1 MKQEI
6 AKFEADF
13 FKALGHPLRIRIL
26 AVLAQGER
34 TVNEIQTLT
43 ESEGSAVS
51 QQLAVLRSKNIVYG
65 TKNGTR
71 VIYSLRDPMIKD
83 LLMTA
88 KSIFQNHLIDSIA
101 MLDHVSK
108 EDRYE

>member
-1 MKQEI
+1 MKHEI
-6 AKFEADF
+6 ARFKAEF
-13 FKALGHPLRIRIL
+13 FKAMGHPLRIRIL
-26 AVLAQGER
+26 EVLAQGER
-34 TVNEIQTLT
+34 TVNEIQAMT

-83 LLMTA
+83 LLATA
-88 KSIFQNHLIDSIA
+88 KAIFQNHLIDSIA
-101 MLDHVSK
+101 KLDHVRGND
-108 EDRYE
+108 EQ